1 MRANPGMSTCLSV
14 CVTLLAISASA
25 CAQTREVQDKNLA
38 AYLEYAGEPV
48 DHFRFWNLTSWE
60 LVGPQKLVVWPTLK
74 EAYLL
79 TVDQPCTDLEWAK
92 AISITS
98 SAHTVSARF
107 DSVDVGREKCRI
119 MEIRPIDYAQY
130 KKDRRAAE

>member
-1 MRANPGMSTCLSV
+1 MRDPGMSICLSS
-14 CVTLLAISASA
+14 CVLLLTLSVSA
-25 CAQTREVQDKNLA
+25 CAQTREVQDRNLA
-38 AYLEYAGEPV
+38 EYMEYAGEPV
-48 DHFRFWNLTSWE
+48 DHFRFWRLTSWE

-79 TVDQPCTDLEWAK
+79 TVDQPCTELEWAK
-92 AISITS
+92 AISLTS

-107 DSVDVGREKCRI
+107 DYVDVGRERCRI

-130 KKDRRAAE
+130 RKNRRASE

>member
-1 MRANPGMSTCLSV
+1 MRFCSCAL
-14 CVTLLAISASA
+14 LLAVAVGA
-25 CAQTREVQDKNLA
+25 CAQTREVQERNLA
-38 AYLEYAGEPV
+38 EYMEYAGEPV
-48 DHFRFWNLTSWE
+48 DHFRFWRLTSWE
-60 LVGPQKLVVWPTLK
+60 LVGPRQLVVWPTLK
-74 EAYLL
+74 EAWLL

-92 AISITS
+92 AISLTS

-130 KKDRRAAE
+130 RKDRRASE

>member
-1 MRANPGMSTCLSV
+1 MSIRLSLCTVLLALSV
-14 CVTLLAISASA
+14 SA
-25 CAQTREVQDKNLA
+25 CAQTREVQDRNLA
-38 AYLEYAGEPV
+38 EYLEYAGEPV
-48 DHFRFWNLTSWE
+48 DHFRFWTLTSWE

-92 AISITS
+92 AISLTS

-107 DSVDVGREKCRI
+107 DSVDVGREQCRI
-119 MEIRPIDYAQY
+119 MEIRPIDYAKY
-130 KKDRRAAE
+130 RKDRRASE